1 MNVMK
6 TTVRVMTAALIAV
19 SMQAAAARKGG
30 SARTADTHKA
40 ADSVVIY
47 RTDTVYINNVTDEDG
62 KVSELAQITNQ
73 WQLEAYKAKLR
84 EESNATVESESDRQ
98 RNSIE
103 NGVYERRQIFS
114 LFSSYF
120 TLFLMG
126 VGLPSLVLFL
136 YLHYSKKRQQRY
148 EMLIDLIRSGVE
160 LKPEILDALSLN
172 WMNINWRML
181 ASQKNTG
188 MAVERKGMAAEH
200 YVYCLKRIAWA
211 VFCVAFGTVLAAMSN
226 EGVMFGLGVAVAL
239 VLLLQAAIR
248 YFGLSY
254 VMKNTDVKDMGNT
267 NIVNNNQTQTPDNN
281 AQQP

>member
-1 MNVMK
+1 MK

>member
-19 SMQAAAARKGG
+19 SMQATAARKGG
-30 SARTADTHKA
+30 SARTADTHKP

-62 KVSELAQITNQ
+62 NVSELAQITNQ

-103 NGVYERRQIFS
+103 NGVYERRQIFN

-126 VGLPSLVLFL
+126 VGLPCLVLFL

-181 ASQKNTG
+181 APQKNTG
-188 MAVERKGMAAEH
+188 MAMERKGMAAEH
-200 YVYCLKRIAWA
+200 YVYCVKRIAWA
-211 VFCVAFGTVLAAMSN
+211 VFCVAFGTVLAAISN
-226 EGVMFGLGVAVAL
+226 SGVMFGLGVAVAL

-267 NIVNNNQTQTPDNN
+267 NIVNNNQTPTPDNN

>member
-30 SARTADTHKA
+30 SARTVDAQKP

-47 RTDTVYINNVTDEDG
+47 RTDTVYINNVADEDG
-62 KVSELAQITNQ
+62 NVSELAQITNQ

-84 EESNATVESESDRQ
+84 EESNATVESESDKQ
-98 RNSIE
+98 RKRIE
-103 NGVYERRQIFS
+103 NGVYEQRKIFQV
-114 LFSSYF
+114 FASYF
-120 TLFLMG
+120 TLVLMG
-126 VGLPSLVLFL
+126 VGLPCLVLFL

-160 LKPEILDALSLN
+160 MKPEILDALSLS
-172 WMNINWRML
+172 MIKINWRML
-181 ASQKNTG
+181 APQKNTG

-254 VMKNTDVKDMGNT
+254 VMKSTDVRDMGNT
-267 NIVNNNQTQTPDNN
+267 NIVNNNQTSTPDNN

>member
-1 MNVMK
+1 MK

-30 SARTADTHKA
+30 SARTADTHKP

-62 KVSELAQITNQ
+62 NVSELAQITNQ

-103 NGVYERRQIFS
+103 NGVYERRQIFN

-126 VGLPSLVLFL
+126 VGLPCLVLFL

-181 ASQKNTG
+181 APQKNTG
-188 MAVERKGMAAEH
+188 MAMERKGMAAEH
-200 YVYCLKRIAWA
+200 YVYCVKRIAWA
-211 VFCVAFGTVLAAMSN
+211 VFCVAFGTVLAAISN
-226 EGVMFGLGVAVAL
+226 SGVMFGLGVAVAL

-267 NIVNNNQTQTPDNN
+267 NIVNNNQTPTPDNN

>member
-30 SARTADTHKA
+30 SARTADTHKP

-62 KVSELAQITNQ
+62 NVSELAQITNQ

-103 NGVYERRQIFS
+103 NGVYERRQIFN

-126 VGLPSLVLFL
+126 VGLPCLVLFL

-181 ASQKNTG
+181 AP
-188 MAVERKGMAAEH
+188 V
-200 YVYCLKRIAWA
+200 
-211 VFCVAFGTVLAAMSN
+211 
-226 EGVMFGLGVAVAL
+226 
-239 VLLLQAAIR
+239 
-248 YFGLSY
+248 SY
-254 VMKNTDVKDMGNT
+254 THLTLPT
-267 NIVNNNQTQTPDNN
+267 NSRV
-281 AQQP
+281 

>member
-30 SARTADTHKA
+30 SARTADIHKA

-47 RTDTVYINNVTDEDG
+47 RTDTVYINNVADEDG
-62 KVSELAQITNQ
+62 NVSELAQITNQ

-84 EESNATVESESDRQ
+84 EESNATVESESDKQ
-98 RNSIE
+98 RKRIE
-103 NGVYERRQIFS
+103 NGVYEQRKIFQV
-114 LFSSYF
+114 FASYF
-120 TLFLMG
+120 TLVLMG
-126 VGLPSLVLFL
+126 VGLPCLVLFL

-160 LKPEILDALSLN
+160 MKPEILDALSLS
-172 WMNINWRML
+172 MIKINWRML
-181 ASQKNTG
+181 APQKNTG

-200 YVYCLKRIAWA
+200 YVYCVKRIAWA
-211 VFCVAFGTVLAAMSN
+211 VFCVAFGTVLAAISN
-226 EGVMFGLGVAVAL
+226 NGVMFGLGVAVAL

-254 VMKNTDVKDMGNT
+254 VMKDTDVKDMGNT